1 LKTNRKRPTTLEPIS
16 AAMFV
21 IVSLHLGAVF
31 GVWWWWQNV
40 GSLKRDART
49 SQLAWMNPGDFKSQV
64 PVSSPVPRAKL
75 VASSPKADKKP
86 PVVAPK
92 PATEPPVQKAT
103 LIAAPPQQH
112 QMEPVPNTTGAPLFA
127 GSATTTSKPSA
138 NRSITLRRA
147 PEKRTETTLF
157 GAPIPPM
164 TSPTLMDI
172 ARLNTLRPSAIP
184 PSNSPPPAAEEVD
197 LDAIDEAVNSAFLVS
212 WIAPPIES
220 VPEGQR
226 EGRLNISIGKDGTIL
241 KAQMNKFSGSHVLD
255 QSILEAA
262 AKVKKISAT
271 LPSNYPKDS
280 YDLELNFLLLP

>member
-1 LKTNRKRPTTLEPIS
+1 
-16 AAMFV
+16 MFV

-64 PVSSPVPRAKL
+64 PLPSALPQPKTAAVT
-75 VASSPKADKKP
+75 PKADKKLP
-86 PVVAPK
+86 AAATK
-92 PATEPPVQKAT
+92 PLSDPPVQKAT

-112 QMEPVPNTTGAPLFA
+112 QMEPVPNTTSAPLFA
-127 GSATTTSKPSA
+127 GSAGAPSKPSA

-147 PEKRTETTLF
+147 HEKRTGPTMF
-157 GAPIPPM
+157 GAPVPPM

-184 PSNSPPPAAEEVD
+184 PSGSTTPATEEVD
-197 LDAIDEAVNSAFLVS
+197 LDAIDEAVNAAFLTS
-212 WIAPPIES
+212 WNAPPIES

-226 EGRLNISIGKDGTIL
+226 EGRLNISIGKEGTVL
-241 KAQMNKFSGSHVLD
+241 KVQMNKFSGSHVLD

-271 LPSNYPKDS
+271 LPSNYTKDS